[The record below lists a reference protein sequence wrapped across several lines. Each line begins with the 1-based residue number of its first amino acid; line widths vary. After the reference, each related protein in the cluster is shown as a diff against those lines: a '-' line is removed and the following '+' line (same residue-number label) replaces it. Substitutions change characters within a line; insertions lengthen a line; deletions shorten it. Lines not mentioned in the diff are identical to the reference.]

1 MDNKENDIN
10 VVFEKLLDTS
20 PRVSIAFCDFTYLK
34 TILPYIPEDELDKTE
49 RLYDFMYNNG
59 MAAGDFMKRYS
70 FLKTVREHKKYFTTV
85 MAMGRVAIVC
95 KN

>member
-1 MDNKENDIN
+1 MDNNEQDIN

-20 PRVSIAFCDFTYLK
+20 PKVSVAFCDFTYLK
-34 TILPYIPEDELDKTE
+34 GILPYVPDEEFNKIE
-49 RLYDFMYNNG
+49 KLYDFMYNNG
-59 MAAGDFMKRYS
+59 MIAGDFMKRYS
-70 FLKTVREHKKYFTTV
+70 FLKTVIEHKKYFTAV